1 MQTGLTPSSRAC
13 RHQTEIADAA
23 GPMLSAAEAADLL
36 GTSYEEIE
44 DLRASRSI
52 LAVRVGDEW
61 RYPELQF
68 ADGRPL
74 PRLEEIIRAHHG
86 VDGWVVLD
94 SLLALDSAYG
104 GRSILMMLIEGDD
117 ESLDQVLRELHRQY
131 AS

>member
-1 MQTGLTPSSRAC
+1 
-13 RHQTEIADAA
+13 
-23 GPMLSAAEAADLL
+23 MLSAAEAADLL

-44 DLRASRSI
+44 GLRASRSI
-52 LAVRVGDEW
+52 LAVRVGNEW

-68 ADGRPL
+68 ADERPL